1 MMDGQTL
8 ECCSAICCRSDGK
21 HDHDT
26 RLQTPRP
33 TPPASATHS
42 APHPPSIWRDRA
54 WVRRMAGM
62 HAAPMPSGILSAVVP
77 KDIGRGPAPSSSFH
91 ADGLGTDASLRGSSL
106 REGWQQLQSAARDAF
121 YQNAASSSTNR
132 VGRGPTHV
140 AFIPVRRAQPPEP
153 GPTLPPSPKPLK
165 NLRRITP
172 LYKQ

>member
-26 RLQTPRP
+26 RLQTRDRRRLLRQH
-33 TPPASATHS
+33 TRHPP
-42 APHPPSIWRDRA
+42 PPSIWRDRA